1 MNAKQIA
8 DLKKAQD
15 LVAIAEQLL
24 EQIME
29 SLPTPADASDPT
41 FNAVQA
47 AQQEAY
53 SLVIAIDQLT
63 RI

>member
-8 DLKKAQD
+8 DLNKAQD

-24 EQIME
+24 NQVME

-41 FNAVQA
+41 FDAVQD
-47 AQQEAY
+47 AQQDAY
-53 SLVIAIDQLT
+53 GLVIAIYQLA